1 MIKRLLTISGI
12 FFCFVALLAQNR
24 DTVPKY
30 AFINYDADT
39 LIYNPNQTNLTDFF
53 NKYNQAIQFGDC
65 QVNIMHIGGSHV
77 QAGTLPHTIRQNIL
91 YSSPDRIGKRGLIFP
106 YSAAPRSN
114 NPSDYQVRSVGSF
127 QIVRNVFAE
136 HIVPLGVTGAA
147 VITSDTAAEIRI
159 IFKDST
165 LQFKTDQIILMAYS
179 DSNQITPTIWIDSV
193 EYLPVSYDTIKKRY
207 LFETKMFTDSFTL
220 KINNLN
226 GERFIING
234 IFLGNKTNGITY
246 HSIGVNGASVP
257 SYLACQNFE
266 QDLDLI
272 HPDLVIF
279 GIGINDA
286 SGPNF
291 KRDNFKQNYLL
302 LIEKIKNQNPN
313 CSFIFVTNNDSAKK
327 VRYVVKKKRRWKW
340 VSNPNVLEV
349 QQVMYELAEITNGA
363 VFNQFEIMGGA
374 KSISKWVDSGLAQKD
389 RVHFTKA
396 GYTLMGELFF
406 KAFMDTHTK
415 FNQNNKNTPQ

>member
-1 MIKRLLTISGI
+1 MIKRFLTISNI
-12 FFCFVALLAQNR
+12 ILCFVALHAQNR
-24 DTVPKY
+24 DSVLIYP
-30 AFINYDADT
+30 FIKYDADT
-39 LIYNPNQTNLTDFF
+39 LFYNAKNTNLTDFF
-53 NKYNQAIQFGDC
+53 SIYNQAIQNGDR

-77 QAGTLPHTIRQNIL
+77 QGGTLPHTIRQNIL
-91 YSSPDRIGKRGLIFP
+91 YSSPERTGSRGMIFP

-114 NPSDYQVRSVGSF
+114 NPSDYQVRSIGSF

-136 HIVPLGVTGAA
+136 HMVPLGVTGAA
-147 VITSDTAAEIRI
+147 VITTDTAAEIRI
-159 IFKDST
+159 ILKDST
-165 LQFKTDQIILMAYS
+165 LQFKTDHIVLLAYS

-207 LFETKMFTDSFTL
+207 LFETKLFTDSFTL

-234 IFLGNKTNGITY
+234 IFLGNKTNGITF

-291 KRDNFKQNYLL
+291 KRDEFKQNYLL
-302 LIEKIKNQNPN
+302 LVEKIKKANPN

-340 VSNPNVLEV
+340 VSNPNALDV

-363 VFNQFEIMGGA
+363 VFDQYEIMGGS
-374 KSISKWVDSGLAQKD
+374 KSISKWVNNGLAQKD

-406 KAFMDTHTK
+406 KAFVDAQIKLT
-415 FNQNNKNTPQ
+415 QNNKTINQ